1 MMKSVL
7 KATGH
12 SIDYTETS
20 IFCKFVVLISNLF
33 KDFVEESFVYK
44 KMKDTTE
51 AVRDVKAVH
60 LGILI
65 LILALVHSKLLLG
78 TFLSGIIN
86 LSLFFYGFIFI
97 AILFLI
103 TPLRLREISK
113 TSLFI
118 KMLRN

>member
-1 MMKSVL
+1 MKSVL